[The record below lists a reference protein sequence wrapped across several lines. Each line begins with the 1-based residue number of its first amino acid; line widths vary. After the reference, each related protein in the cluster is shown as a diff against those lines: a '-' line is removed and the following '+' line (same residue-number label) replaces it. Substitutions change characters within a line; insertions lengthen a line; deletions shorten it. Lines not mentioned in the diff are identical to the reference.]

1 MLKDHVSHI
10 DLDLGLLELV
20 VKPLGLIFDHLA
32 SEQLHKLLLTN
43 VREKLIVELTLIN
56 KFAAGKSAGQIYRP
70 SELP

>member
-20 VKPLGLIFDHLA
+20 VEPLWLIFNHFA
-32 SEQLHKLLLTN
+32 SKQLHELLLTN

-56 KFAAGKSAGQIYRP
+56 EFAAGKGAGQIYRP